1 MFISLLLLLQENNSM
16 TLSLDKSDIMNKL
29 TPESSWT
36 IAFDKSGVKILDT
49 ILIQSAPKKY

>member
-16 TLSLDKSDIMNKL
+16 TSLDKSDIMNKL